1 MTPAE
6 QEMLQAA
13 IGVAYTL
20 ERELGR
26 GGMATV
32 YLAHDNKHQRL
43 VAIKIL
49 HADSSATLGPD
60 RFRREV
66 ATAGRLQHPHVLG
79 VFDSGETSDGRLWFT
94 MPFVDGETLRA
105 RLKREIQLS
114 VEDALRIVRELAGAL
129 DYAHLSGV
137 IHRDIKPEN
146 VLLTKQGDALL
157 ADFGIAQA
165 LDSGV
170 LGPGVPTLTATGASI
185 GTPQYMSPE
194 QASGQ
199 RTLDARSDVY
209 ALGAVFYET
218 LAGEPPFTGPTAQA
232 IIARMLASEPPSI
245 CMVRPAVSSGID
257 AVLRR
262 ALEPIAAD
270 RWTSAGEFSRALDET
285 QRAPAAIPARVGGAT
300 RTALFI
306 GALAILTAALAALAW
321 RPRHV
326 ATPAPLATTAIR
338 LVVLPFENEGDSADS
353 YFAEGMTEAVHDKL
367 AGVPGIEVIGTASA
381 RQYRGTTKSAK
392 QIGEELGVRYV
403 LEGRVRWAKATGKA
417 SRVRVSPEL
426 VDVGSSTDKWAQPFD
441 APLTDVFQVQSD
453 IAGKVAQALQIAL
466 TAPAEARL
474 ASRPTSN
481 LLAYDA
487 FLRAQGAMELGFTPS
502 NTRHAI
508 TLLRDAATRDS
519 SFALA
524 WSSLGRVYAQLFY
537 YSQPLPAF
545 ADSADHATARGLEL
559 APGSVDAH
567 ASRAL
572 YLTQVRSDYAQ
583 GLGEAEKG
591 LANGPNAPS
600 LAAAATA
607 EEHMGRW
614 VAAAAHAAQ
623 AVALDP
629 RDPQAMGRLVLVL
642 LRMKR
647 SAEAR
652 QAVGRALAI
661 DPENSALLQLRALT
675 FVADGDLASA
685 RSAIRGTGATF
696 DSTRVVAFVSHYREA
711 MWAMDSAQLE
721 FIGTLPPEAFD
732 ADTANWALVVAQ
744 SYVMRGNKAKQV
756 AYADTAR
763 IHLVALLRSVPDN
776 AFLRQQLGLSLAY
789 AGRGE
794 EAIREGK
801 RAVALLPVARDA
813 NDGPEA
819 EHSLALIYAI
829 AGENDHAMDLLD
841 KLLKEHYYITPA
853 YLAVDPTFAALHG
866 NPRFERM
873 IESGRQPQ

>member
-165 LDSGV
+165 LESGV

-245 CMVRPAVSSGID
+245 CMVRPAVSSRID
-257 AVLRR
+257 GVLRR

-270 RWTSAGEFSRALDET
+270 RWKSAGEFSRALDET
-285 QRAPAAIPARVGGAT
+285 QRAPADAPRRTPSAT
-300 RTALFI
+300 RIAVMAGVLALVI
-306 GALAILTAALAALAW
+306 AGVAVLAW
-321 RPRHV
+321 RAKHTAASVEV
-326 ATPAPLATTAIR
+326 AASAIR
-338 LVVLPFENEGDSADS
+338 LVVLPFENQGDSADG

-367 AGVPGIEVIGTASA
+367 ANVPGIEVIGTASA

-392 QIGEELGVRYV
+392 QIGEELGVRYI
-403 LEGRVRWAKATGKA
+403 LEGRVRWAKESGKVN
-417 SRVRVSPEL
+417 RVRVSPEL

-453 IAGKVAQALQIAL
+453 IAGRVAQALQITL
-466 TAPAEARL
+466 TAPAQAQL

-487 FLRAQGAMELGFTPS
+487 FLRAQGTMGRGFTPT
-502 NTRHAI
+502 NARRAI
-508 TLLRDAATRDS
+508 TLLRDAATRDPG
-519 SFALA
+519 FALA

-537 YSQPLPAF
+537 YSQPLPEF
-545 ADSADHATARGLEL
+545 ADSADQSTARGLKL
-559 APGSVDAH
+559 APGSIEAH

-583 GLGEAEKG
+583 GLAEAEKG

-614 VAAAAHAAQ
+614 DAAAEHAAQ
-623 AVALDP
+623 AVAHDP
-629 RDPQAMGRLVLVL
+629 RDSQAVGRLVLVL

-647 SAEAR
+647 SVEAA

-661 DPENSALLQLRALT
+661 DPESSALLQLRALT
-675 FVADGDLASA
+675 LVADGDLAGA
-685 RSAIRGTGATF
+685 HAAIRGTGTTF
-696 DSTRVVAFVSHYREA
+696 DSTRVVAFISQYREA
-711 MWAMDSAQLE
+711 MWTMDSAQLA
-721 FIGTLPPEAFD
+721 FIGTLRPDAFD
-732 ADTANWALVVAQ
+732 ADTASWALVLAQ
-744 SYVMRGNKAKQV
+744 SYVMRGNRAKRI

-763 IHLVALLRSVPDN
+763 MHYVALLRSAPDN
-776 AFLRQQLGLSLAY
+776 AFLIQQLALSLAL
-789 AGRGE
+789 AGRSE
-794 EAIREGK
+794 EAIREGR
-801 RAVALLPVARDA
+801 RAVALLPLSRDA
-813 NDGPEA
+813 NDGPET

-841 KLLKEHYYITPA
+841 KLLKEFYYITPA
-853 YLAVDPTFAALHG
+853 YLAVDPTFAELRG
-866 NPRFERM
+866 DPRFERM
-873 IESGRQPQ
+873 IASGKRAR